1 MPDNRDAVR
10 VSVLVDGA
18 ATAPDDVAGLRD
30 EGGYRVVHLSPKLGR
45 TQVRSKASLLLSM
58 LFPNVPRYRSAMR
71 GTDAAVVYAWNLLPL
86 LLLQRLRLV
95 PQARMIVSMN
105 LFIQS
110 ARFER
115 LAYQLVGRLQQGNL
129 WVQVSS
135 SEQGLRAQQLMG
147 LPAERIILLPFRHAE
162 GLPAKAGSDEGYV
175 FTGGYTNRDYDT
187 FIEAVRGIDR
197 RVVVQALPSNE
208 FHMQIPDN
216 VQIDTQFGPEV
227 FERLLAASSLVVLP
241 LNPHGAI
248 SGQSVLLQALQYG
261 KPVVATLHPGLVDL
275 LPEGAP
281 GYVRPGDVDAMRDA
295 IIRALDDQAFR
306 DELVAA
312 SRRAQE
318 AIDAW
323 PPIHREIRARVTA
336 ELGADVVAA

>member
-1 MPDNRDAVR
+1 MPDNRAVAR
-10 VSVLVDGA
+10 VAVLVDGA

-30 EGGYRVVHLSPKLGR
+30 EAGYRVTYLSPRLGR

-58 LFPNVPRYRSAMR
+58 LLPNVARYRRALR
-71 GTDAAVVYAWNLLPL
+71 DADAAVVYAWNLLPL
-86 LLLQRLRLV
+86 LVLQRLRLAPRV
-95 PQARMIVSMN
+95 RMIVSMN

-110 ARFER
+110 PRAER
-115 LAYQLVGRLQQGNL
+115 LAYRLVGRLQLGNL

-135 SEQGLRAQQLMG
+135 SEQGLRSQQLMG
-147 LPAERIILLPFRHAE
+147 VPADRVIVLPFRHAG

-187 FIEAVRGIDR
+187 FVEAVRGLDR

-216 VQIDTQFGPEV
+216 VEIDTQFGPEV
-227 FERLLAASSLVVLP
+227 FERLLSASSLVVLP

-248 SGQSVLLQALQYG
+248 SGQSVLLQALQYA

-275 LPEGAP
+275 LPAGAP
-281 GYVRPGDVDAMRDA
+281 GYVPAGDVAAMREAIARGLHDA
-295 IIRALDDQAFR
+295 RFR

-312 SRRAQE
+312 SRRAQQ

-323 PPIHREIRARVTA
+323 PPIHREISARVEA
-336 ELGADVVAA
+336 ELGRLAVTA

>member
-1 MPDNRDAVR
+1 MPDNSGGVR
-10 VSVLVDGA
+10 VAVLVDGA
-18 ATAPDDVAGLRD
+18 ATAPDDVAALRD
-30 EGGYRVVHLSPKLGR
+30 EAGYRVTYLSPKLGR

-58 LFPNVPRYRSAMR
+58 LLPNVPRYRSAMR
-71 GTDAAVVYAWNLLPL
+71 EVDAAVVYAWNLLPL
-86 LLLQRLRLV
+86 LVLQRLRLV
-95 PQARMIVSMN
+95 PQVRMIVSMN

-110 ARFER
+110 PRAER
-115 LAYQLVGRLQQGNL
+115 LAYRLVGRLHRGNL
-129 WVQVSS
+129 WVQASS
-135 SEQGLRAQQLMG
+135 SEQGLRSQQLMG
-147 LPAERIILLPFRHAE
+147 LPPERVIVLPFRHAG
-162 GLPAKAGSDEGYV
+162 GLPAKSGSDEGYV

-187 FIEAVRGIDR
+187 FIEAVRGLDR

-208 FHMQIPDN
+208 FRMQIPDN

-275 LPEGAP
+275 LPGGAP
-281 GYVRPGDVDAMRDA
+281 GYVRPGDVAAMRDA
-295 IIRALDDQAFR
+295 IRRGLDDPAFR
-306 DELVAA
+306 DELVAS
-312 SRRAQE
+312 SRRAQQ

-323 PPIHREIRARVTA
+323 PPIHREIRARVEA
-336 ELGADVVAA
+336 ELGAATVAA